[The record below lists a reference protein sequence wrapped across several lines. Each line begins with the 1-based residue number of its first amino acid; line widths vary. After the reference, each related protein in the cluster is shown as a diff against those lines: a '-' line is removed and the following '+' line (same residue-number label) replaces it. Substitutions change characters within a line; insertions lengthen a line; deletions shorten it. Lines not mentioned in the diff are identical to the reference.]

1 MRTVLIGLGVALAV
15 SLGANAYL
23 YSLAMQTPEVVYIEK
38 EVPTNEAP
46 TAPQFV
52 VIHVS
57 GAVAKPAV
65 YTLPAGSRAH
75 TAVEAAGG
83 ALATANLSAIN
94 LARVLTDGEQ
104 LHIAAMGETAAPT
117 GATGAPAA
125 SGQASGGTVNINAAS
140 QAELETLPGIGPVK
154 AQAIIAHRT
163 QHGPFAR
170 IEDIQNVTGIG
181 EKTFESLK
189 SLIRVR

>member
-1 MRTVLIGLGVALAV
+1 MRTVLIGLGIALTV
-15 SLGANAYL
+15 SLGANVYL
-23 YSLAMQTPEVVYIEK
+23 YSLAMQTPEVVYMEPEK
-38 EVPTNEAP
+38 PATETPVP
-46 TAPQFV
+46 PQFV

-65 YTLPAGSRAH
+65 YTLPTGSRAH

-83 ALATANLSAIN
+83 ALASANLAAIN
-94 LARVLTDGEQ
+94 LARVLSDGEQ
-104 LHIAAMGETAAPT
+104 LHIAAMGETAPPAGGPVSP
-117 GATGAPAA
+117 GAATA
-125 SGQASGGTVNINAAS
+125 GTVNINTAS
-140 QAELETLPGIGPVK
+140 QAELETLPGIGPTK

-181 EKTFESLK
+181 EKTFESLR
-189 SLIRVR
+189 SMIRVR

>member
-1 MRTVLIGLGVALAV
+1 MRTVLIGLGTALAV
-15 SLGANAYL
+15 SLGANVYL
-23 YSLAMQTPEVVYIEK
+23 YSIAMQTPEVVYIEK
-38 EVPTNEAP
+38 EVPAKEAP
-46 TAPQFV
+46 SPPQVV

-57 GAVAKPAV
+57 GAVANPAV
-65 YTLPAGSRAH
+65 YALPAGSRAH

-83 ALATANLSAIN
+83 ALPTANLAAIN
-94 LARVLTDGEQ
+94 LARVISDGEQ
-104 LHIAAMGETAAPT
+104 LHIAAMGEAILPAGVPVGLGAATA
-117 GATGAPAA
+117 
-125 SGQASGGTVNINAAS
+125 GTVNINTAS
-140 QAELETLPGIGPVK
+140 QAELETLPGIGPTR

-181 EKTFESLK
+181 EKTFESMR

>member
-1 MRTVLIGLGVALAV
+1 MRTVLIGLGTALAV
-15 SLGANAYL
+15 SLGANVYL
-23 YSLAMQTPEVVYIEK
+23 YSIAMQTPEVVYIEK
-38 EVPTNEAP
+38 EVPTKEAP
-46 TAPQFV
+46 IPPQVV

-57 GAVAKPAV
+57 GAVANPVV

-83 ALATANLSAIN
+83 ALPTANLAAIN
-94 LARVLTDGEQ
+94 LARVISDGEH
-104 LHIAAMGETAAPT
+104 LHIAAMGE
-117 GATGAPAA
+117 ATLSAGAPVGPGAA
-125 SGQASGGTVNINAAS
+125 TAGTVNINTAS
-140 QAELETLPGIGPVK
+140 QAELETLPGIGPTR

-181 EKTFESLK
+181 EKTFESMR

>member
-75 TAVEAAGG
+75 TAVESAGG

-104 LHIAAMGETAAPT
+104 LHIAAMGETAPPAGAPT
-117 GATGAPAA
+117 G
-125 SGQASGGTVNINAAS
+125 SGQARGGTVNINTAS
-140 QAELETLPGIGPVK
+140 QSELETLPGIGPTR
-154 AQAIIAHRT
+154 ARAIIAHRT